1 MKNRRS
7 ETGERPAVAA
17 LIASLVIFVTI
28 LTRGW
33 GNFFSS
39 KGLLISIFLGLVIA
53 LIAVAFAWAIAN
65 ERLRRPGEKKMTAA
79 YFFFLFNLSALGT
92 INAAFVTFQSGNV
105 FREEIDKA
113 SIEVGKL
120 QDIGKANLATNSY
133 DIFYRSAMDAWSN
146 LRAELENP
154 ALCGQGSFALKR
166 AGEVKSVLPKFE
178 LLAWSGKC
186 EDVPNMVL
194 SYRKQIDSLIA
205 NSDEY
210 AEEQGTI
217 RFRDAFQLSTKS
229 MKESLKELAENSS
242 TKPDIQASK
251 ANFFKIAREHSD
263 LGNELL
269 SQIQPTKVDMP
280 KIDVSTIS
288 ALGEI
293 GQIIPFLMSRWYDI
307 STYVYIVF
315 AILIDIVVI
324 AAFMA
329 AMRRSDISIYSKNN
343 QKSASKLY

>member
-1 MKNRRS
+1 
-7 ETGERPAVAA
+7 
-17 LIASLVIFVTI
+17 
-28 LTRGW
+28 
-33 GNFFSS
+33 
-39 KGLLISIFLGLVIA
+39 
-53 LIAVAFAWAIAN
+53 
-65 ERLRRPGEKKMTAA
+65 
-79 YFFFLFNLSALGT
+79 
-92 INAAFVTFQSGNV
+92 
-105 FREEIDKA
+105 
-113 SIEVGKL
+113 
-120 QDIGKANLATNSY
+120 
-133 DIFYRSAMDAWSN
+133 MDAWSN